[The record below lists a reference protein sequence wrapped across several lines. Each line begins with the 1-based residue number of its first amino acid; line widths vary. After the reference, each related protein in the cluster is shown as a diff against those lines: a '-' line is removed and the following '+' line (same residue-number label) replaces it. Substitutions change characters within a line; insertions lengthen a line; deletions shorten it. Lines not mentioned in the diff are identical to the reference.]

1 MKQYQIYKLYQDSLS
16 DSSLLLQI
24 VVESIMVF
32 RTEKAK
38 RSLHGSIKGKSY
50 LFIDRLILE
59 RINNFW
65 KEITITNHKLVLY
78 LCFVLKVFLLCLS
91 FSVLYFYYLMHLF
104 PISCTYICQVEIYFR
119 VVTNHLV

>member
-24 VVESIMVF
+24 AVESIMVF

-38 RSLHGSIKGKSY
+38 GSLHGSIKGKSY

-65 KEITITNHKLVLY
+65 KEITITNHKLYSAIAMLRFKSVFVMSFFFCSLLLLFNAPISNLLY
-78 LCFVLKVFLLCLS
+78 I
-91 FSVLYFYYLMHLF
+91 YLPGGNLF
-104 PISCTYICQVEIYFR
+104 PCGY
-119 VVTNHLV
+119 